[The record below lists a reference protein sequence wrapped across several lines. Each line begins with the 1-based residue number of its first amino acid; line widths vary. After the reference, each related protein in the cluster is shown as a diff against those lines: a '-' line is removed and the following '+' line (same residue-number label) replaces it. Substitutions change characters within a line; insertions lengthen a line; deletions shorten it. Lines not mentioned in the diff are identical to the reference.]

1 MISIM
6 TVLLLSIVII
16 DIIIIIDNLS
26 IVEMGEYPGININ
39 CRSLPLKQVWKISYH
54 TISM

>member
-6 TVLLLSIVII
+6 TVLLLNIVII

-26 IVEMGEYPGININ
+26 MVEMGEHPGININ